1 VTPPEAM
8 IDARGPDQPS
18 RAGVAPSNR
27 VIGDRIIKNAPRTG
41 GAPAT
46 TLQFPIAK
54 QRDVID
60 KLALAVM
67 RKRSATAADRCVGQA
82 LREFVDEM
90 RARGIPPLTV
100 RREVRAMESLIRG
113 AVWRR
118 MFPWVESEQTRQTL
132 GRRQPRNTR
141 DHRRSVACADQ
152 LHLSFEDGDGP

>member
-1 VTPPEAM
+1 MTIA
-8 IDARGPDQPS
+8 Q
-18 RAGVAPSNR
+18 N
-27 VIGDRIIKNAPRTG
+27 RIIGGNIVERPRTG
-41 GAPAT
+41 AAPAT
-46 TLQFPIAK
+46 MLQFPVAQ

-60 KLALAVM
+60 KVALAVM
-67 RKRSATAADRCVGQA
+67 RKRSANAADRCIGQA
-82 LREFVDEM
+82 LRQFVDDM

-100 RREVRAMESLIRG
+100 RREVRAMEALIRG

-141 DHRRSVACADQ
+141 DHRRSAACADQ